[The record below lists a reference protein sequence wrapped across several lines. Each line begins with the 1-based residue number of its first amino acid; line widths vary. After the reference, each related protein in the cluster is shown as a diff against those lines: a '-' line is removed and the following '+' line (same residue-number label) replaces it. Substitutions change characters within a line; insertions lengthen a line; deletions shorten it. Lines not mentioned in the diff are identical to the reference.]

1 MAFLFAFSTVV
12 MGCRDQKNATESEV
26 EMNDV
31 SEEGDIENAAE
42 DVGNALET
50 AAEET
55 GEAVETAAEE
65 TANAAEEGWEE
76 VKENTGTGTTDDK

>member
-12 MGCRDQKNATESEV
+12 VGCRDQKNATESEV

-31 SEEGDIENAAE
+31 SEEGDIEN
-42 DVGNALET
+42 